1 MNEELAYSLINAE
14 LQRLRKLPYS
24 ELAALI
30 GKQPETKEVVGE
42 DGRVYQLEVMAFW
55 DSKKGKNVRLIV
67 AADDGGPR
75 ACHPVTGDFIMR
87 PDGTFVGESAADTC

>member
-1 MNEELAYSLINAE
+1 MNEEVAYFINAE
-14 LQRLRKLPYS
+14 LHRLRKLPYS

-30 GKQPETKEVVGE
+30 GKQPETNEAVGG
-42 DGRVYQLEVMAFW
+42 DGRVYQLEIMAFW
-55 DSKKGKNVRLIV
+55 DSKKGKDVRLIV

-87 PDGTFVGESAADTC
+87 PDGTFVGESAG